1 MSVTIRNYTNSAP
14 IYRDY
19 GAVILEVA
27 GVDTGLE
34 NLGLCKVEMKA
45 GSKSPL
51 HFHKVM
57 SEAYLIIDGSGS
69 MTIGHTTKKV
79 AAGDCVSIPPGIVHA
94 IENVG
99 SGTLSFFAATSPSF
113 IEADSYDI

>member
-1 MSVTIRNYTNSAP
+1 MSVDIRNYSNSTP
-14 IYRDY
+14 VHRDY

-27 GVDTGLE
+27 GIDTGLE
-34 NLGLCKVEMKA
+34 NVGLCKVEMKA

-57 SEAYLIIDGSGS
+57 SEIYLITEGSGL
-69 MTIGHTTKKV
+69 MTLGETARKV

-99 SGTLSFFAATSPSF
+99 SGTLSFFAVTSPSF
-113 IEADSYDI
+113 IEADSFDI

>member
-1 MSVTIRNYTNSAP
+1 MSLNIRNYNESRP
-14 IYRDY
+14 IIRGY

-27 GVDTGLE
+27 GAETGLA

-51 HFHKVM
+51 HFHKIM
-57 SEAYLIIDGSGS
+57 SEIYLIAEGSGS
-69 MTIGHTTKKV
+69 ITIGETTSKV
-79 AAGDCVSIPPGIVHA
+79 GPGDCVSIPPGMVHA

-99 SGTLSFFAATSPSF
+99 PGTLSFFAVTSPSF
-113 IEADSYDI
+113 IEADCVDI